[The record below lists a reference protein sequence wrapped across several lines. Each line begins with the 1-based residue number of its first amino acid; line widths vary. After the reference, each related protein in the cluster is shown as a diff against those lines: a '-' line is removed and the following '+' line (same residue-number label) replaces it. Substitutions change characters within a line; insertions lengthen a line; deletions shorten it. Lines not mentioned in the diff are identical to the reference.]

1 MGRGGLA
8 AVTQALIDLKL
19 PPLVGSA
26 LSAVN
31 SEKVDAAV
39 ATLVKLQPQ
48 AIIQVS
54 LFNSSAAFIRKMRA
68 SGYGGQFLNF
78 SVVGIDPLFT
88 ALGKEIGGVVMS
100 QVVPSPRS
108 TGTPLVKEY
117 LDALNQ
123 TDQTAS
129 YESMEGYIAARA
141 FAEGVRRSVADS
153 ARVDKAG
160 LQRAFDSMTDYNMNG
175 FRVNLRA
182 KKYESIRVIDLVTI
196 TADGKV
202 VR

>member
-1 MGRGGLA
+1 
-8 AVTQALIDLKL
+8 
-19 PPLVGSA
+19 
-26 LSAVN
+26 
-31 SEKVDAAV
+31 
-39 ATLVKLQPQ
+39 
-48 AIIQVS
+48 
-54 LFNSSAAFIRKMRA
+54 
-68 SGYGGQFLNF
+68 
-78 SVVGIDPLFT
+78 
-88 ALGKEIGGVVMS
+88 MS